1 MPTTPLITCCVTW
14 LRILLLLSLMVS
26 VQLLSCPLL
35 FFLLRASIAPK
46 KVQGFIDRE
55 RDKEKDRD
63 SLNGE
68 LLQSSELRRG
78 GVLSFLRGSPNA

>member
-1 MPTTPLITCCVTW
+1 MHFFPLI
-14 LRILLLLSLMVS
+14 
-26 VQLLSCPLL
+26 
-35 FFLLRASIAPK
+35 RASVAPK
-46 KVQGFIDRE
+46 KSHGFMEKE

-68 LLQSSELRRG
+68 FLQSSELRRG